1 MTYNHAFTVAFA
13 VPASEYEDWGDSLA
27 NEKEKVIGALE
38 RRLQLLRDNN
48 QEFMEALEG
57 YDTYE
62 EDN

>member
-27 NEKEKVIGALE
+27 NEKEKIIGALE
-38 RRLQLLRDNN
+38 RRLQLLRDND

-57 YDTYE
+57 FDTYE